1 MEDHH
6 VDRPDVEARQRV
18 QLTGTNRSFDL
29 IALVAKARARSA
41 AKWRIGSSDIEDRLR
56 PFATRHSR
64 ILKRKLG
71 RFSVLCRPGD
81 DLLSHVLRQSTI
93 GAKAFD
99 GRVRDGI
106 GSDRLARA
114 TRPAKNGDRTTEN
127 RRRRTENR
135 GGISVFCRLSSDIC
149 RPHSDRSKTGFW
161 TKEDGRRRRI
171 GNPSS
176 VVGPPPSES
185 RLGDESNQVGRAIST
200 GQLRA
205 LPRFHIRPIDVVVF
219 HGSSGRTC
227 FEAGFPL
234 RCLQRL
240 SIPYIATLHC
250 GWRHNRS
257 TRDTFTPVLSY

>member
-1 MEDHH
+1 M
-6 VDRPDVEARQRV
+6 RPTAYC
-18 QLTGTNRSFDL
+18 LL
-29 IALVAKARARSA
+29 PIALDEEERV
-41 AKWRIGSSDIEDRLR
+41 EEEC
-56 PFATRHSR
+56 FT
-64 ILKRKLG
+64 
-71 RFSVLCRPGD
+71 VLCRPGD

-114 TRPAKNGDRTTEN
+114 TRPAKDGFGSKGGVGS
-127 RRRRTENR
+127 RRQAV
-135 GGISVFCRLSSDIC
+135 GQSDCRLPIADWSFRVC
-149 RPHSDRSKTGFW
+149 CFRDRFCVRSLL
-161 TKEDGRRRRI
+161 
-171 GNPSS
+171 
-176 VVGPPPSES
+176 S
-185 RLGDESNQVGRAIST
+185 RLGDESNQVERAIST
-200 GQLRA
+200 GQLHA
-205 LPRFHIRPIDVVVF
+205 LPRFHIRPINVVVF
-219 HGSSGRTC
+219 HGSSGRTG